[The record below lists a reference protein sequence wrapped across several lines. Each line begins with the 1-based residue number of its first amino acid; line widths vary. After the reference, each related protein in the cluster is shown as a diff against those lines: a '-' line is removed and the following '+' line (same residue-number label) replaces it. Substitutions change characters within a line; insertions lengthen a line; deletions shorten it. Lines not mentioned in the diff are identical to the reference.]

1 MASISCV
8 IPAYN
13 EGSRIAS
20 VLAAVVGHPLLDEII
35 VVDDGSTDETQA
47 AAKQFK
53 NVRLLVQATNI
64 GKSGAIC
71 MGICASAGDFLLL
84 LDADLVGL
92 TEDDVTAL
100 ILPVLRGTADASISL
115 RKDALLPWRVIG
127 LDYLSGER
135 VIRRDLLAGHLDAI
149 GHLPGFGLE
158 SYLNRVLIRQ
168 KSRVKVIWWEHVG
181 HTYKAR
187 KYGIW
192 KGIAGEARMLMNIV
206 ETISLSGTAHQII
219 AMLRQRV

>member
-1 MASISCV
+1 MPSISCI
-8 IPAYN
+8 IPAFN

-20 VLAAVVGHPLLDEII
+20 VLTAVVDHPLLDEII

-47 AAKQFK
+47 AAQQFK

-71 MGICASAGDFLLL
+71 MGVRASASTFLLL

-92 TEDDVTAL
+92 TKDDVTAL
-100 ILPVLRGTADASISL
+100 ILPVLRETADASISL
-115 RKDALLPWRVIG
+115 RRDALLPWRVIG

-135 VIRRDLLAGHLDAI
+135 VLRRDLLVGHLDAI

-158 SYLNRVLIRQ
+158 SYINGVLIRQ
-168 KSRVKVIWWEHVG
+168 KSRVKVVWWEHVG